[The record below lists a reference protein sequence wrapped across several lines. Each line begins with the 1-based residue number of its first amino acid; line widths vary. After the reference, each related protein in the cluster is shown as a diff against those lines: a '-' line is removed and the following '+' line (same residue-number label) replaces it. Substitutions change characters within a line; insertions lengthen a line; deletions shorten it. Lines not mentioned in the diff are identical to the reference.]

1 MMMYSTHCLV
11 NVIAGEAGASQRGR
25 RWAARLGG
33 AAWLALVGA
42 VAMTAWDLSMD
53 PVMVR
58 LGAWVCH
65 VPGPYFGITLR
76 NYLGWLETTF
86 VVFLLY
92 RLFEGRWPAR
102 PNSSLAFAY
111 LPVVAY
117 AFTWL
122 RATADNLLNG
132 DPALGLIAFFAMG
145 SFVLAALTA
154 LFARRQ

>member
-58 LGAWVCH
+58 LGAWVWH
-65 VPGPYFGITLR
+65 VPGPYFGIPLR

-102 PNSSLAFAY
+102 PNLPPAFAY
-111 LPVVAY
+111 LPRSVC
-117 AFTWL
+117 
-122 RATADNLLNG
+122 
-132 DPALGLIAFFAMG
+132 PH
-145 SFVLAALTA
+145 LAA
-154 LFARRQ
+154 RRGGQSAKRRPCYGVDCLLRDG